1 MSERKSSRRSSID
14 ARSASYNKFLKP
26 KNLKIISPTMKSD
39 TRIPRL
45 LLRSRKEKKEK
56 DKENNNRKK
65 RTIGEIF
72 SKPKV
77 KLVVGSINTI
87 KRRRETNNKMKEYKN
102 MECFFSRRM
111 CIRVPE
117 ITLSD
122 NICT

>member
-1 MSERKSSRRSSID
+1 
-14 ARSASYNKFLKP
+14 
-26 KNLKIISPTMKSD
+26 MKSD

-77 KLVVGSINTI
+77 KLVVGSIKII
-87 KRRRETNNKMKEYKN
+87 KRSRGINNKIKEYKN

-117 ITLSD
+117 MKLLD
-122 NICT
+122 NNCT